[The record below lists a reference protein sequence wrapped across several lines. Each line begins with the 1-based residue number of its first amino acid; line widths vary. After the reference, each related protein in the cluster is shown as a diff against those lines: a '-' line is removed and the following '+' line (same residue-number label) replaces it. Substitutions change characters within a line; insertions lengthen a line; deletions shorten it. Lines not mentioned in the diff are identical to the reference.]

1 MYVFTSSPGS
11 IVYSLCCSLFRTT
24 ISSDSSNTYRTRTA
38 QGFDA
43 FNPVDFGKSNY
54 ASYYRERRVTE
65 DEFMQSLSDAISE
78 YNILDGDLC
87 KWDGFGSEVLSVGS
101 LDACK
106 LHLDESFQE
115 PFESDYTL
123 PTDSVTDDQSDSTED
138 EDCQG
143 LLDILENLLFGASS
157 D

>member
-1 MYVFTSSPGS
+1 
-11 IVYSLCCSLFRTT
+11 
-24 ISSDSSNTYRTRTA
+24 
-38 QGFDA
+38 
-43 FNPVDFGKSNY
+43 
-54 ASYYRERRVTE
+54 
-65 DEFMQSLSDAISE
+65 MQSLSDAISE
-78 YNILDGDLC
+78 YNILDEDLC
-87 KWDGFGSEVLSVGS
+87 KWDGSGYEVLSVGS

-123 PTDSVTDDQSDSTED
+123 PTVTDDQSDSTED

-143 LLDILENLLFGASS
+143 LLDILQNLLLGASS